1 MPTEVEYLLTHWE
14 SYPTAAQMAEYE
26 SETEVDYVLLQDGG
40 ID

>member
-26 SETEVDYVLLQDGG
+26 SETAVDYILLQDGG